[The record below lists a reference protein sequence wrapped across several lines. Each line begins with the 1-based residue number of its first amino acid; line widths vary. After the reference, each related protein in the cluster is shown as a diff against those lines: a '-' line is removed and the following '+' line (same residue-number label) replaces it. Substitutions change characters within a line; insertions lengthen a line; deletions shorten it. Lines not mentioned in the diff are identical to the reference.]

1 MTKKQN
7 IKEITDTRTKT
18 IFVFGVIPA
27 LQIVH
32 KVSLINI
39 GSEQITRFT
48 NLYRLFGFMPL
59 FSTEKE
65 KSTNN
70 TKPEYN
76 YCSDMHLI

>member
-1 MTKKQN
+1 MTKNKISRRLQTQEQ
-7 IKEITDTRTKT
+7 KS

-48 NLYRLFGFMPL
+48 NLYRLFGFVPL

-70 TKPEYN
+70 TKPECN

>member
-7 IKEITDTRTKT
+7 IKEFIDTRTKS

-70 TKPEYN
+70 TKPEFN
-76 YCSDMHLI
+76 YCSDTHLI